1 MSGTPKTSPPTSA
14 VAPSDNIDRSPGS
27 DVSPLTQYP
36 DCTNRDGDS
45 TTSKSDSGYFTPRA
59 TAATT
64 GTVSKPGAS
73 NTSDD
78 MEGSHGDARNE
89 SSTASITTSSP
100 ALSADDTPIQDK
112 RLSLAFDLG
121 SETGSGQVSRK
132 PSAASVTF
140 LPPQNPSLPQG
151 NPKQARIQS
160 PAPKRFRNHVGFD
173 NIPIGDATKSNTLGY
188 TLSISHYGYQPRRRS
203 RTMMVGIDQNVYSD
217 FALQW
222 LLDEYADDGDE
233 IICVHVVDKDAR
245 TVEERN
251 YKTKADKMVQRIKSK
266 IPENCAIS
274 IKLEYAIGKLH
285 ATFQKLIQVYEPSML
300 VVGTRGR
307 SLGGIQGLVNKN
319 SFSKYCLQYSPVPTV
334 VVRDYEKRMKKKDK
348 RSNDPGRHSY
358 ANMLAPTN
366 GMHEA
371 NSENSSVY
379 NMEAK
384 ISADEEAHRVAAA
397 IGLPAAFDPTL
408 KPVDLDQYLGRR
420 SRNTSP
426 VRPETQTEASSE
438 PANSIPA
445 TVVEST
451 TAASVDS
458 EEEDSADED
467 EGEFEVTSGQQALR
481 AAAAKETEKEQRK
494 RLHEM
499 EVGEAAALKHVVE
512 SDEEE

>member
-1 MSGTPKTSPPTSA
+1 MA
-14 VAPSDNIDRSPGS
+14 
-27 DVSPLTQYP
+27 PLTE
-36 DCTNRDGDS
+36 
-45 TTSKSDSGYFTPRA
+45 A
-59 TAATT
+59 HA
-64 GTVSKPGAS
+64 
-73 NTSDD
+73 
-78 MEGSHGDARNE
+78 
-89 SSTASITTSSP
+89 
-100 ALSADDTPIQDK
+100 
-112 RLSLAFDLG
+112 
-121 SETGSGQVSRK
+121 
-132 PSAASVTF
+132 
-140 LPPQNPSLPQG
+140 PP
-151 NPKQARIQS
+151 
-160 PAPKRFRNHVGFD
+160 RFRNHVGFD

-233 IICVHVVDKDAR
+233 VICVHVVDKDAR

-251 YKTKADKMVQRIKSK
+251 YKQKADKMVQRIKSK

-274 IKLEYAIGKLH
+274 IKLEYAVGKLH

-334 VVRDYEKRMKKKDK
+334 VVRDYEKRMKKKGK

-379 NMEAK
+379 DMEAK

-408 KPVDLDQYLGRR
+408 KPIDMDHYLGRR
-420 SRNTSP
+420 SRNASP
-426 VRPETQTEASSE
+426 ARPGTEIETPSE
-438 PANSIPA
+438 PATAIPGSAIESA
-445 TVVEST
+445 TVV
-451 TAASVDS
+451 SVDS

-481 AAAAKETEKEQRK
+481 AAAAKESEKEQRK

>member
-1 MSGTPKTSPPTSA
+1 
-14 VAPSDNIDRSPGS
+14 
-27 DVSPLTQYP
+27 
-36 DCTNRDGDS
+36 
-45 TTSKSDSGYFTPRA
+45 
-59 TAATT
+59 
-64 GTVSKPGAS
+64 
-73 NTSDD
+73 
-78 MEGSHGDARNE
+78 
-89 SSTASITTSSP
+89 
-100 ALSADDTPIQDK
+100 
-112 RLSLAFDLG
+112 
-121 SETGSGQVSRK
+121 
-132 PSAASVTF
+132 
-140 LPPQNPSLPQG
+140 
-151 NPKQARIQS
+151 
-160 PAPKRFRNHVGFD
+160 
-173 NIPIGDATKSNTLGY
+173 
-188 TLSISHYGYQPRRRS
+188 
-203 RTMMVGIDQNVYSD
+203 
-217 FALQW
+217 
-222 LLDEYADDGDE
+222 
-233 IICVHVVDKDAR
+233 
-245 TVEERN
+245 
-251 YKTKADKMVQRIKSK
+251 
-266 IPENCAIS
+266 
-274 IKLEYAIGKLH
+274 
-285 ATFQKLIQVYEPSML
+285 ML

>member
-1 MSGTPKTSPPTSA
+1 MATLTPAHSA
-14 VAPSDNIDRSPGS
+14 
-27 DVSPLTQYP
+27 T
-36 DCTNRDGDS
+36 
-45 TTSKSDSGYFTPRA
+45 
-59 TAATT
+59 
-64 GTVSKPGAS
+64 
-73 NTSDD
+73 
-78 MEGSHGDARNE
+78 
-89 SSTASITTSSP
+89 
-100 ALSADDTPIQDK
+100 
-112 RLSLAFDLG
+112 
-121 SETGSGQVSRK
+121 
-132 PSAASVTF
+132 
-140 LPPQNPSLPQG
+140 
-151 NPKQARIQS
+151 
-160 PAPKRFRNHVGFD
+160 RFRNHVGFD
-173 NIPIGDATKSNTLGY
+173 NIPIGEATKSNTLGY

-233 IICVHVVDKDAR
+233 IICVHVIDKDAR
-245 TVEERN
+245 TVEEKN
-251 YKTKADKMVQRIKSK
+251 YKAKADKMVERIKSK

-274 IKLEYAIGKLH
+274 IKLEYAVGKLH

-307 SLGGIQGLVNKN
+307 SLGGFQGLVNKN

-348 RSNDPGRHSY
+348 RSNDPTRHSY

-366 GMHEA
+366 GVHEA

-379 NMEAK
+379 DMEAK

-408 KPVDLDQYLGRR
+408 KPIDIDQYLGRR

-426 VRPETQTEASSE
+426 ARQQSSTPNEA
-438 PANSIPA
+438 ATIIPG
-445 TVVEST
+445 TVVE
-451 TAASVDS
+451 TATAPSVDS
-458 EEEDSADED
+458 EEEDSDE

-499 EVGEAAALKHVVE
+499 EMGEAHALKHVVE

>member
-1 MSGTPKTSPPTSA
+1 
-14 VAPSDNIDRSPGS
+14 
-27 DVSPLTQYP
+27 
-36 DCTNRDGDS
+36 
-45 TTSKSDSGYFTPRA
+45 
-59 TAATT
+59 
-64 GTVSKPGAS
+64 
-73 NTSDD
+73 
-78 MEGSHGDARNE
+78 
-89 SSTASITTSSP
+89 
-100 ALSADDTPIQDK
+100 
-112 RLSLAFDLG
+112 
-121 SETGSGQVSRK
+121 
-132 PSAASVTF
+132 
-140 LPPQNPSLPQG
+140 
-151 NPKQARIQS
+151 
-160 PAPKRFRNHVGFD
+160 
-173 NIPIGDATKSNTLGY
+173 
-188 TLSISHYGYQPRRRS
+188 
-203 RTMMVGIDQNVYSD
+203 MMVGIDQNVYSD

-245 TVEERN
+245 TLDEKS

-274 IKLEYAIGKLH
+274 IKLEYAVGKLH

-348 RSNDPGRHSY
+348 RSNDPARHSY

-366 GMHEA
+366 GVHEA

-379 NMEAK
+379 DMEAK

-408 KPVDLDQYLGRR
+408 KPIDIDQYLGRR

-426 VRPETQTEASSE
+426 ARTPTTTETPDETATIVPDSAVEAT
-438 PANSIPA
+438 
-445 TVVEST
+445 TV
-451 TAASVDS
+451 ASVDS
-458 EEEDSADED
+458 EEEDSGDDE
-467 EGEFEVTSGQQALR
+467 EVEFEVTSGQQALR
-481 AAAAKETEKEQRK
+481 AAAAKESEKEQRK

-499 EVGEAAALKHVVE
+499 EVGEAAALKHAVE
-512 SDEEE
+512 SDEE